1 MRAALVLVL
10 VMVTACGKS
19 DAPAPAPAPSPA
31 SAPVAAA
38 KAAVAAI
45 DPGKQAACEQT
56 RDKYLAWQ
64 ADRVKS
70 ALGGEPPDQKAALQA
85 EADKEA
91 TQAKDRFVDAC
102 IAMGD
107 ALDASCF
114 EHKGYDPDRAHKKHC
129 DDVVHAL
136 EAKLFAR

>member
-1 MRAALVLVL
+1 MRAALVLL
-10 VMVTACGKS
+10 VIAACGKS
-19 DAPAPAPAPSPA
+19 DAPAPAAAPSPA

-38 KAAVAAI
+38 KATVGAI
-45 DPGKQAACEQT
+45 DPGKQAACEPT

-64 ADRVKS
+64 AERVKN
-70 ALGGEPPDQKAALQA
+70 ALGGVPADQKAALQA

-91 TQAKDRFVDAC
+91 AQAKDRFVDAC
-102 IAMGD
+102 TAMGD
-107 ALDASCF
+107 ALDAGCF
-114 EHKGYDPDRAHKKHC
+114 EHQGLDRDRAHKKHC